1 MTLQPIDKKQ
11 KGEHTK
17 LQQTFQQQGH
27 QRVRLN
33 GGIIDLN
40 QSKHLL
46 NHIIDPKKKNN
57 IEVIV
62 DRLTPSVENKQRLVE
77 SLETASNISN
87 GIIYILDYKN
97 PENILDIF
105 STKHSCPHCGYSI
118 TELEPKLFSFNSP
131 VGACPA
137 CDGLGV
143 REFFDPQKL

>member
-1 MTLQPIDKKQ
+1 MSVGDMSEKIVMEYSNMPIAILAPIVKKQ

-17 LQQTFQQQGH
+17 LLQTFQQQGH

-87 GIIYILDYKN
+87 GIIYLSLIH
-97 PENILDIF
+97 I
-105 STKHSCPHCGYSI
+105 
-118 TELEPKLFSFNSP
+118 
-131 VGACPA
+131 
-137 CDGLGV
+137 
-143 REFFDPQKL
+143 